1 LTNDRLIRVDDLPE
15 EYRPAQTPQRMI
27 QVPLGEPL
35 DKVEELL
42 IRRTF
47 AEITT
52 HRERAAAILGISPR
66 ALHYKLRRMG
76 MESEENAGSDEV
88 PREPSET

>member
-1 LTNDRLIRVDDLPE
+1 MDESETRSAIKRL
-15 EYRPAQTPQRMI
+15 A
-27 QVPLGEPL
+27 
-35 DKVEELL
+35 EELL
-42 IRRTF
+42 IRRTL

-76 MESEENAGSDEV
+76 IESEGVVEHPPDPGDTSKNG
-88 PREPSET
+88 